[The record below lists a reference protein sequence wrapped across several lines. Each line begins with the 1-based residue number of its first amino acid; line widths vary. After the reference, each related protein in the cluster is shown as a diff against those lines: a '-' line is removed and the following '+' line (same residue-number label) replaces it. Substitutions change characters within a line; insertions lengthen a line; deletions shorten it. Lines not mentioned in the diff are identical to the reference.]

1 MKNNEKATILQPVG
15 VTGNSTEIDIKPPSA
30 PKELLVVLRLL
41 ENLMDEDEGYDYTE
55 EDKE

>member
-1 MKNNEKATILQPVG
+1 MTNSSPA
-15 VTGNSTEIDIKPPSA
+15 NSTKIDIKPPSA

-41 ENLMDEDEGYDYTE
+41 ENLMDEDEGYDYSE